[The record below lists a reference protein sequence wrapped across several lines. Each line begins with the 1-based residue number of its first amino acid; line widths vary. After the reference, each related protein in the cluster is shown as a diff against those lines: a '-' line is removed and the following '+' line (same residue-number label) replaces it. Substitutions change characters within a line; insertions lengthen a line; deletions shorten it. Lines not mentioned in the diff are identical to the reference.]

1 MAGIIS
7 GKDRVLD
14 TIITQQGRAQISTGK
29 LRAEYVS
36 FSDMGAI
43 YLLDTIVSGGL
54 DTTSR
59 LCFEAGNL
67 PQDMVVFE
75 ADDGG
80 RLLGNFVSGSTVM
93 QVAAGQIFSG
103 SNRDERVSVTGSQ
116 FASLSDKL
124 LSTTV
129 DNFKK
134 LYILSSPD
142 PIDERYDQFIIG
154 PTDTTFAITD
164 EKPIGPDDIKEISID
179 HVESVFYDKRLSH
192 IPNFKFLP
200 PVNKPRTGETGGAP
214 LGLYVNLNQK
224 QILSYADIQQEL
236 AASAL
241 GGFEEKVRFTETS
254 KANNLLGQ
262 FFESSGNEMTKL
274 DVIDFGK
281 FPPDADGI
289 IRHVFYVG
297 KVFLDGM
304 GSTTY
309 VNMFTLIFE
318 S

>member
-14 TIITQQGRAQISTGK
+14 TIITLQGKAQISTGK

-43 YLLDTIVSGGL
+43 YDLDTIVSGGP

-67 PQDMVVFE
+67 PQDLVVFE
-75 ADDGG
+75 ADDSGK
-80 RLLGNFVSGSTVM
+80 LLGSFVTGSVVM

-103 SNRDERVSVTGSQ
+103 STREERVSVSGSQ
-116 FASLSDKL
+116 FSSLSDKL
-124 LSTTV
+124 LATTV

-154 PTDTTFAITD
+154 PTNAAFSITND
-164 EKPIGPDDIKEISID
+164 KPIGPDDIKEMSVD
-179 HVESVFYDKRLSH
+179 HAESVFYDKRLSH
-192 IPNFKFLP
+192 IPNFHFLP
-200 PVNKPRTGETGGAP
+200 PVNKPRVGESSGAP
-214 LGLYVNLNQK
+214 LGLYANLNQK
-224 QILSYADIQQEL
+224 QVLSYADIQKEL
-236 AASAL
+236 DASAL
-241 GGFEEKVRFTETS
+241 GGFEEKIYFTETS
-254 KANNLLGQ
+254 KANNLLCQ
-262 FFESSGNEMTKL
+262 FFESSENEMMKL

-281 FPPDADGI
+281 FPPDSDGV

-297 KVFLDGM
+297 KVFLDGT

-309 VNMFTLIFE
+309 INLFTLVFE